1 MCVCSM
7 WCQVLVYFDHNGTF
21 HLITTTNTATKQC
34 ADPNQPPKNTTEC
47 TRQVLQ
53 HLWRDIH
60 KQYSLPLYPSCTH
73 HLFLLT
79 LGSQFIFTPIPP
91 PFPSLPLALHLT
103 PHLTFF
109 ADSTICIQLSP
120 SLVTSCLGYDL
131 HSPTRLICH
140 STTPYPGP
148 IYSFPASGPNP
159 NPAHLSTSLF
169 NHHQSEKWSQPEM
182 SSISLHRSCL
192 TLSFSSS
199 LFFCSR
205 IPASAV
211 AVSSLPPGCM
221 GWCQIKSLTTWDTFF
236 LIV

>member
-1 MCVCSM
+1 MPGTGLLWPQWYLPPYHYHQHCHQAVCR
-7 WCQVLVYFDHNGTF
+7 
-21 HLITTTNTATKQC
+21 
-34 ADPNQPPKNTTEC
+34 PQPASKKYNWMHSASSAASVKGHT
-47 TRQVLQ
+47 QA
-53 HLWRDIH
+53 
-60 KQYSLPLYPSCTH
+60 
-73 HLFLLT
+73 
-79 LGSQFIFTPIPP
+79 IFTSSISFMHSSPIPSYFRFSIYLHP
-91 PFPSLPLALHLT
+91 HPSPIPIHLPSLPLALNLT

-140 STTPYPGP
+140 STTPYSGP
-148 IYSFPASGPNP
+148 TYSFPATGPNP